1 MDKIAVLPRKDRE
14 DIFRETAAHYGMSAS
29 VAEKDFWVCWTLR
42 RLFSCPEIAPHI
54 IFKGG
59 TCLAKVFKLIERFS
73 EDIDLILNW
82 KILTGEDPRAERSNS
97 KQQQFNEKL
106 ETRAMQYIR
115 EVLQP
120 LVSEL
125 VSPVC
130 TATVDPN
137 DGHVLRINYQAT
149 FENDYVLPYIKLEI
163 GPLAAWH
170 PHELYRI
177 KPYAAEI
184 FPDLFS
190 YPETELRAIKAE
202 RIFWEKVTI
211 LHSEAHRPQQSRMP
225 ARYSRHY
232 YDVYKLAQ
240 SAVKDSAFTEPALLK
255 EVAVFKRKFYYC
267 NWAKYDQAQ
276 PGSITLYPPQHVFN
290 HLAADYKEMRV
301 MIYGDYPEF
310 TSMMNAIQMLENEIN
325 KLSSC

>member
-1 MDKIAVLPRKDRE
+1 MDKIAILPRKDRE
-14 DIFRETAAHYGMSAS
+14 DIFRETAAHCRMSAS
-29 VAEKDFWVCWTLR
+29 VVEKDFWVCWTLH

-82 KILTGEDPRAERSNS
+82 EILTGEDPRAERSNS
-97 KQQQFNEKL
+97 KQQKFNEKL
-106 ETRAMQYIR
+106 ETNAMKYIR
-115 EVLQP
+115 DVLQP
-120 LVSEL
+120 LVNEL
-125 VSPVC
+125 ISPVC
-130 TATVDPN
+130 TATIDAK
-137 DGHVLRINYQAT
+137 DGHVLRINYSAA
-149 FENDYVLPYIKLEI
+149 FENEYVLPYIKLEI

-170 PHELYRI
+170 PHELYSI

-184 FPDLFS
+184 FPDIFTA
-190 YPETELRAIKAE
+190 PETELRAIKAE

-211 LHSEAHRPQQSRMP
+211 LHSEAHRPVQSQMP

-240 SAVKDSAFTEPALLK
+240 SAIKNSALAELALLK
-255 EVAVFKRKFYYC
+255 EVAEFKRKFYYC
-267 NWAKYDQAQ
+267 GWAKYDQAK
-276 PGSITLYPPQHVFN
+276 PGSITLYPPKHVLN
-290 HLAADYKEMRV
+290 HLIADYKEMRV

-310 TSMMNAIQMLENEIN
+310 INMMDAILMLENEIN
-325 KLSSC
+325 EL